1 MEYVIVGCIWWRSPI
16 SFEHVSLVLLVL
28 CSWRNHT
35 PLTKYRCPI
44 KKSNQITP
52 AHLKVPWKKQVTMNL
67 HSKRVSNAS
76 SKMIQRSDTLL
87 VVHLKIQQA
96 WCSKINSAYIKSITY
111 LCFRLAFIFSAL
123 VFLKGKGQPHNFFV
137 KGEAGGWQQQQ
148 NICMVLMNA
157 PWAQKSTWN
166 SLVESATLGKIVEP
180 GHHGR

>member
-1 MEYVIVGCIWWRSPI
+1 
-16 SFEHVSLVLLVL
+16 
-28 CSWRNHT
+28 
-35 PLTKYRCPI
+35 
-44 KKSNQITP
+44 
-52 AHLKVPWKKQVTMNL
+52 MNL

-137 KGEAGGWQQQQ
+137 KGEAGG
-148 NICMVLMNA
+148 
-157 PWAQKSTWN
+157 
-166 SLVESATLGKIVEP
+166 
-180 GHHGR
+180 